1 MVVKITSNI
10 PYLQQLN
17 GEHRVV
23 EKTTVKAFLESLGIK
38 WDEDALV
45 VLNGKISTG
54 QEKLKEN
61 DRIQLLIPL
70 AGG

>member
-23 EKTTVKAFLESLGIK
+23 EKTTVKAFLECLGIK